1 MSVDYSKL
9 VPGQKISGRSYV
21 LDVETVSR
29 YIDAVDDR
37 SRLYSEDNKRGLV
50 PPMAVSALS
59 LRGVINALEIP
70 GGTLHVGQEFEFGRS
85 VEVGESL
92 ECTATLTQNSVRGEW
107 RFMVVEVEV
116 DDSEGRRVMDGKST
130 IMVPA

>member
-9 VPGQKISGRSYV
+9 IPGQKISGQNYV
-21 LDVETVSR
+21 LDADTVSR

-37 SRLYSEDNKRGLV
+37 SRLYSEDKGRGLV

-70 GGTLHVGQEFEFGRS
+70 GGTLHVGQEFDFSRAI
-85 VEVGESL
+85 EVGESL
-92 ECTATLTQNSVRGEW
+92 ECTATLTPNSVRGEW
-107 RFMVVEVEV
+107 RFIVVEVEV
-116 DDSEGRRVMDGKST
+116 DDSKGRRVMDGKST

>member
-9 VPGQKISGRSYV
+9 VAGQQISTQTYDLDAGSVSAYV
-21 LDVETVSR
+21 E
-29 YIDAVDDR
+29 AVDDH
-37 SRLYSEDNKRGLV
+37 SSLYSKDEGRGLV
-50 PPMAVSALS
+50 PPMSVSALS

-70 GGTLHVGQEFEFGRS
+70 GGTIHVGQEFEFSRA

-92 ECTATLTQNSVRGEW
+92 DCRATLTQNTVRGEW
-107 RFMVVEVEV
+107 RFMVVQVEV
-116 DDSEGRRVMDGKST
+116 DDAAGSRVMDGRST